1 MQNLDLITARQI
13 ELRSYHIAGYK
24 DENSLREIQPVQNL
38 DLITGRQTEIRSN
51 LTSYTEKSVQN
62 LDLITGRHAEIR
74 SNSRIRWQMKN
85 L

>member
-1 MQNLDLITARQI
+1 MQNLDLITARQT
-13 ELRSYHIAGYK
+13 ELRSCHVAGYK
-24 DENSLREIQPVQNL
+24 DKNSLQRTQPVQNL

-74 SNSRIRWQMKN
+74 SNSRIRW
-85 L
+85 